1 MKLNHREER
10 GIVLPLVLIIGL
22 LLSASV
28 VTFVHRSV
36 VDKLVVVNRDRGEA
50 AAALARG
57 GVQIAIAVLF
67 EDRLQKIIQQQSGEP
82 SGSSLEDLWARL
94 ANQPLKTDWG
104 GQLVVRIE
112 DSGARLNLNALV
124 PVSLDETPTQ
134 PSEEAEEFLIA
145 FFERI
150 LDPGAFPSDATRDPR
165 ELARNL
171 LDYID
176 ADDVALGGRSE
187 DDYYLNQAA
196 PYTAANRPLLS
207 VDEVAMIEGFDTEM
221 AERLRP
227 YFTVYPLLG
236 ETGVNANTAQP
247 HVLGLIYYG
256 SSGNM
261 RLADESLVGDL
272 LRERDAGKLI
282 CTETERA
289 PDLCV
294 SMSEVG
300 IGEGAIFPPVVWPAA
315 ATIFTIVSEARV
327 RDVAYTIEAVID
339 LSNGREPRLLS
350 WRTI

>member
-1 MKLNHREER
+1 M
-10 GIVLPLVLIIGL
+10 
-22 LLSASV
+22 
-28 VTFVHRSV
+28 
-36 VDKLVVVNRDRGEA
+36 
-50 AAALARG
+50 
-57 GVQIAIAVLF
+57 
-67 EDRLQKIIQQQSGEP
+67 
-82 SGSSLEDLWARL
+82 
-94 ANQPLKTDWG
+94 
-104 GQLVVRIE
+104 
-112 DSGARLNLNALV
+112 NLNALV

-236 ETGVNANTAQP
+236 ETGVKRQ
-247 HVLGLIYYG
+247 YG
-256 SSGNM
+256 PAPRTRS
-261 RLADESLVGDL
+261 DL
-272 LRERDAGKLI
+272 LRQQRKYAARRRVIGGRSSPRAG
-282 CTETERA
+282 C
-289 PDLCV
+289 
-294 SMSEVG
+294 
-300 IGEGAIFPPVVWPAA
+300 W
-315 ATIFTIVSEARV
+315 
-327 RDVAYTIEAVID
+327 
-339 LSNGREPRLLS
+339 
-350 WRTI
+350 